1 LLCSISS
8 RVSSQDITV
17 VQANNLFARVEVSW
31 QSDLVTNRAKHQL
44 TSLEQPPK
52 YQKSLQ
58 GNRVRAGPSAET
70 AENFSQDVQK
80 PYPSAIPRK
89 PDVVTWSSID
99 AVQESYRSLIHD
111 GRLKYNRE
119 PQLISMLDGSSK
131 ARLWDPYI
139 LTESSIPRAK
149 LDEKKVEDIT
159 RKLELTIR
167 IVPKAVEWE
176 AKTQE
181 YHLTTEEVEKN
192 LQNAFVYHEPSLKPQ
207 PGQKNK
213 PILGIAART
222 LRRAMEFKV
231 KDKSGTFRRE
241 EAVLRMVAY
250 AAMEVSIATEEATDK
265 EVSTVD
271 IVLFITLTS
280 GGRILDEVNRCWR
293 KRLADADSLFCPLL
307 VLGDG
312 KCILLE
318 GSRFTPVIH
327 DM

>member
-1 LLCSISS
+1 VLTWNSI
-8 RVSSQDITV
+8 
-17 VQANNLFARVEVSW
+17 E
-31 QSDLVTNRAKHQL
+31 
-44 TSLEQPPK
+44 
-52 YQKSLQ
+52 
-58 GNRVRAGPSAET
+58 
-70 AENFSQDVQK
+70 
-80 PYPSAIPRK
+80 
-89 PDVVTWSSID
+89 

-119 PQLISMLDGSSK
+119 PQLVSILDGSSK
-131 ARLWDPYI
+131 AKLWDPYI
-139 LTESSIPRAK
+139 LTESSIPRAE

-192 LQNAFVYHEPSLKPQ
+192 LQNAFVYHEPSLKAQ

-213 PILGIAART
+213 PILGIAAHA

-250 AAMEVSIATEEATDK
+250 ASMEVSIAAEEATVK

-280 GGRILDEVNRCWR
+280 GGRILDEVTRCWP
-293 KRLADADSLFCPLL
+293 KRLADAGSLSCPLL

-312 KCILLE
+312 EFISLE

-327 DM
+327 AT